1 MRRRRSLARL
11 APAAAL
17 LLATVPGVRSS
28 GTTATTAPGKPR
40 LDAPHDVGGGLP
52 PGFEPSGAAWQ
63 PRLQRLLLV
72 GDEGTIASMDGDGG
86 SIRTWAVPGD
96 LEGVCVADPASDLIY
111 VAVERPA
118 GILEFDLALGRVLRR
133 FPLPGFE
140 GGGKHNKGFEALAF
154 VPDPTD
160 AEGGVFWAGVQ
171 SDGSV
176 HVLSLPLRSEPNKTT
191 VREIRKFTPV
201 GSAVDLSG
209 LDWDPSTA
217 TVWAIFDKEDL
228 LAVLDRSGRVQASWT
243 LPGKGQEG
251 VAVTPD
257 RIFIADDHARRVVRY
272 ERPGADQPPP
282 GGQK

>member
-1 MRRRRSLARL
+1 MRWNRTLARL

-17 LLATVPGVRSS
+17 LVAACAVPTSE
-28 GTTATTAPGKPR
+28 TTATTAPGKPR
-40 LDAPHDVGGGLP
+40 FDAPHDVGGGLP

-63 PRLQRLLLV
+63 PRLRRLLLV

-86 SIRTWAVPGD
+86 SVRTWTVPGD

-118 GILEFDLALGRVLRR
+118 EILEFDLAEGRVLRR
-133 FPLPGFE
+133 FPLPGLE
-140 GGGKHNKGFEALAF
+140 GGRKHNKGLEALTF
-154 VPDPTD
+154 VPDPAD

-176 HVLSLPLRSEPNKTT
+176 HLLSLPLRSETKKTT

-201 GSAVDLSG
+201 ESAVDLSG

-217 TVWAIFDKEDL
+217 TVWAVFDKENL
-228 LAVLDRSGRVQASWT
+228 LVVLDRSGRVQASWT

-257 RIFIADDHARRVVRY
+257 RIYIADDPARRVVSY
-272 ERPGADQPPP
+272 ERPRVEGPPP
-282 GGQK
+282 GGQR

>member
-1 MRRRRSLARL
+1 MRWNRALARL
-11 APAAAL
+11 ALAAVF
-17 LLATVPGVRSS
+17 LAT
-28 GTTATTAPGKPR
+28 TASTTAPGRPG

-96 LEGVCVADPASDLIY
+96 LEGVCVADPASDRIY
-111 VAVERPA
+111 VAVEHPA
-118 GILEFDLALGRVLRR
+118 GILEFDLAKGRVLRR
-133 FPLPGFE
+133 FPLPGLE
-140 GGGKHNKGFEALAF
+140 GGGKHNKGLEALTF
-154 VPDPTD
+154 VPDPAD
-160 AEGGVFWAGVQ
+160 PEGGVFWAGMQ

-176 HVLSLPLRSEPNKTT
+176 HVLSLPLRSEPEKTT
-191 VREIRKFTPV
+191 VREIRKFTLV

-209 LDWDPSTA
+209 LDWDPTTA
-217 TVWAIFDKEDL
+217 TVWAVFDKEDL
-228 LAVLDRSGRVQASWT
+228 LVVLDRSGRELASWT

-257 RIFIADDHARRVVRY
+257 RIFIADVPGRRVVRY
-272 ERPGADQPPP
+272 ERPGADGPPP
-282 GGQK
+282 GGRK